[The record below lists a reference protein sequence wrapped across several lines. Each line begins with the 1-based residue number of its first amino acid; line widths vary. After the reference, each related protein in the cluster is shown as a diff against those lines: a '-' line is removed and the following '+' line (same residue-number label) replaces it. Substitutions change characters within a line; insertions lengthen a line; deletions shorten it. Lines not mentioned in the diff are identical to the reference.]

1 MGKRFKLENREYFAL
16 DTVLE
21 KISELKKEESENE
34 TNNDSRRNNKNS
46 RKKRKKEWD
55 K

>member
-21 KISELKKEESENE
+21 KISELKKEEDNE
-34 TNNDSRRNNKNS
+34 TNNVSRRNDKNS

>member
-1 MGKRFKLENREYFAL
+1 MSKRFKLENREYFAL

-21 KISELKKEESENE
+21 KISELKKEELNE
-34 TNNDSRRNNKNS
+34 TNNDSRRNDKNS

>member
-1 MGKRFKLENREYFAL
+1 MSKRFKLENREYFAL

-21 KISELKKEESENE
+21 KISELKKEENDNE
-34 TNNDSRRNNKNS
+34 TNNDSRRNDKNS
-46 RKKRKKEWD
+46 RKKRKKEWN